1 MPLPLLRAYQRRIF
15 HPLCR
20 GLLHARHEQFTLL
33 MPRQSGKNQLA
44 AALLS
49 ALLLAHA
56 RRGGSIVLCAPTAH
70 PQARISLERTR
81 AVLEPLARRA
91 RLQPRIE
98 DHRIRCGNAEAVFL
112 SASGQAQVA
121 GHTASIALFADEAQ
135 DIDPD
140 WFDRQ
145 FRPMAASTGAPALLF
160 GTPWDGESLL
170 ERAIARN
177 AGRTAAGVPLH
188 YTVTWQEVAR
198 DVPIYGQY
206 VERERQRLGAQN
218 PLYLSQYE
226 LIASRASASLLSAEA
241 LERIRGAHTL
251 LEGPRQGE
259 RYVAGLDPAGEGADA
274 TVLAIGR
281 IEAGQRLDIVALERW
296 QGGDLA
302 GFAPRVASIA
312 ARWGLERLAI
322 DATGLGQPLAA
333 ALEPRLGRALLPVTF
348 TVQTKSAL
356 GWELIAAAETGR
368 LSLPANEAGNPDLR
382 ACWDEL
388 RACRRGLRIGG
399 ILHWA
404 APPGRHDDCVAAL
417 ALALHAAANLPSP
430 PHRPRAPRVA
440 RTGAAASPPV
450 AAANAAGGS
459 G

>member
-1 MPLPLLRAYQRRIF
+1 MPLPLLRAYQRRVF

-44 AALLS
+44 AAIVT

-56 RRGGSIVLCAPTAH
+56 RRGGSIIACAPTFR
-70 PQARISLERTR
+70 PQAAISLERTR

-98 DHRIRCGNAEAVFL
+98 ETRIRCGNAEVTFL
-112 SASGQAQVA
+112 SASGHARVA
-121 GHTASIALFADEAQ
+121 GHTASIALLADEAQ

-170 ERAIARN
+170 ERAIAAN

-198 DVPIYGQY
+198 EVPIYGDY

-226 LIASRASASLLSAEA
+226 LIASRAAASLLSDEA
-241 LERIRGAHTL
+241 LARIAGSHTL
-251 LEGPRQGE
+251 LEGPRAGE
-259 RYVAGLDPAGEGADA
+259 RYVAGLDPAGTGADA

-281 IEAGQRLDIVALERW
+281 VQPGRRLEVVAFERW

-302 GFAPRVASIA
+302 GFAPRVASLA

-322 DATGLGQPLAA
+322 DATGLGAPLAA
-333 ALEPRLGRALLPVTF
+333 ALEPHLGRALLPVTF
-348 TVQTKSAL
+348 TLQSKSAL
-356 GWELIAAAETGR
+356 GWELIASAETGR
-368 LSLPANEAGNPDLR
+368 LQLPAPAAAAGRPDLLR
-382 ACWDEL
+382 CWQEL
-388 RACRRGLRIGG
+388 RACRRSLRIGG
-399 ILHWA
+399 ILHWE
-404 APPGRHDDCVAAL
+404 APTGEHDDFVAAL
-417 ALALHAAANLPSP
+417 ALALHAAAALPAE
-430 PHRPRAPRVA
+430 RLA
-440 RTGAAASPPV
+440 RGRR
-450 AAANAAGGS
+450 
-459 G
+459 